1 MNLLFKRNDIYDK
14 HIGNF
19 AIKKKKKKKKKKKG
33 TKILIYL
40 L

>member
-19 AIKKKKKKKKKKKG
+19 AIKKKKKKKKKKG

>member
-19 AIKKKKKKKKKKKG
+19 AIKKKKKKKKKKKVQ
-33 TKILIYL
+33 KY
-40 L
+40 